1 MKYVKQMKKIAL
13 CVGVV
18 VLQLEASV
26 ANADSANGVD
36 TALGNALNPPGRNG
50 IPRQVDPD
58 GVDAV
63 RRSPTGQLYGVPYA
77 ESEQTKN
84 PDSWNFSG
92 GAEVGVI
99 GVDGQGRKGSPTA
112 QQFRQYKDIKN
123 GAYLNYFEVEGSKP
137 NEARFMDSF
146 GGGVGAG
153 DQFYGL
159 QVGRYNDWKVKVF
172 YNETTHVF
180 TDTWKSLYNGEGTG
194 NLTTGLAMPTMVTS
208 GAKVSGVTA
217 NYIGA
222 SATCSPT
229 APCWAYNG
237 KTYGNAIALA
247 AINGVTG
254 TPNAIT
260 GAIANTAASP
270 TATGATQSN
279 LAAAIN
285 AKLAATPYSE
295 LSLVRQKGGVR
306 GDKTLTDSVKV
317 FASYTLEDRK
327 GGRPLAMND
336 GNVSSEIVE
345 PINYNTHDFLTGLTY
360 QDERNQANLKATASI
375 FKNNIS
381 TQNVQYMLLGS
392 AGPQG
397 AIQTATLDLPP
408 DNQAFN
414 VKGEFARSL
423 PDFYKGRFTV
433 ATAYG
438 VNKQNDPLLSPISA
452 AQNADLT
459 AAGVTSWPVATPGG
473 YASTLASNWNTV
485 NALSR
490 QNAGQEIDSKLFNTG
505 LSLKP
510 VSDLTLNAT
519 YRFYQTTNKGGYMAY
534 NPLTGQFGRGPST
547 GNGTGASDLV
557 IAPNGVNTGCY
568 APVGFAAVAACNA
581 AAAQLANGS
590 NIPVFGQAR
599 ETKQV
604 NYVLSADYDLNRFSS
619 LNGSLEREDFNRT
632 FRERDNT
639 TEYKAKVGYVNRAL
653 GDATLRTSFENDTK
667 RGSTYNYR
675 TFEDLGTGLP
685 GLDPATQIAN
695 LNANGTG
702 KVVNGV
708 TYPALNANLFNRYSY
723 FMRKYDQADRNQNI
737 LNTRVNYQARDDLDV
752 GVNLQFKRID
762 YTDSFYGLKK
772 DNQDSIG
779 FDLNY
784 QPSSTRS
791 ITSFYNYQKGTKT
804 QYYNVGLATTGTSAA
819 AACTVANLSLY
830 GYSACSDTT
839 TGVDGPRPAGSQWD
853 SETTDRNDV
862 VGLGWQEDFGFVKL
876 GVDYVFARS
885 STNIIYK
892 YGNQAFQAGQ
902 AASTGVSANQTTL
915 NNNFAA
921 SVAGNALPDM
931 TTIQNTLVLN
941 LTKPID
947 KQSSVRLLY
956 RYEQM
961 KITDWHYDNVITG
974 VLTAA
979 DAGTLL
985 LDAGPQNYH
994 ATLAGLFYQIKL

>member
-18 VLQLEASV
+18 LLQLEASV
-26 ANADSANGVD
+26 AYADSANGVD
-36 TALGNALNPPGRNG
+36 TALGNALNPPGRTG
-50 IPRQVDPD
+50 VPRQVDPD

-63 RRSPTGQLYGVPYA
+63 RRSPSGQLYGVPYA
-77 ESEQTKN
+77 ESDKANN
-84 PDSWNFSG
+84 PNAWNFSG

-99 GVDGQGRKGSPTA
+99 GVDGQGRKGNPAA

-137 NEARFMDSF
+137 NEALFMDSY

-153 DQFYGL
+153 DQFYGV
-159 QVGRYNDWKVKVF
+159 QFGRYNDWKVKAF
-172 YNETTHVF
+172 YNETIHVF

-194 NLTTGLAMPTMVTS
+194 NLTTGLAMPVMVTT
-208 GAKVSGVTA
+208 G
-217 NYIGA
+217 
-222 SATCSPT
+222 SPT
-229 APCWAYNG
+229 VGAGACNVAGKPCWSYGG
-237 KTYGNAIALA
+237 KTYSNATALLS
-247 AINGVTG
+247 INGVTG
-254 TPNAIT
+254 TPDST
-260 GAIANTAASP
+260 GVIANTAASP
-270 TATGATQSN
+270 NATGATQSN

-285 AKLAATPYSE
+285 AKLAATTYSE

-327 GGRPLAMND
+327 GGRPFAMND
-336 GNVSSEIVE
+336 GNVSTEIVE

-360 QDERNQANLKATASI
+360 QDERNQANVKATASI
-375 FKNNIS
+375 FRNNIS
-381 TQNVQYMLLGS
+381 TQNVQYMLLGNI
-392 AGPQG
+392 GPQG

-557 IAPNGVNTGCY
+557 IAPNGVNTVCY

-581 AAAQLANGS
+581 ATLANGS

-632 FRERDNT
+632 FRERNNT
-639 TEYKAKVGYVNRAL
+639 TEYKAKIGYVNRAL

-708 TYPALNANLFNRYSY
+708 TYPALAASLFNRYSY
-723 FMRKYDQADRNQNI
+723 FFRKYDQADRNQNI
-737 LNTRVNYQARDDLDV
+737 LNTRVNYQARDDLDL
-752 GVNLQFKRID
+752 GINLQLKRID

-772 DNQDSIG
+772 DNQDSVG

-791 ITSFYNYQKGTKT
+791 ITSFYNFQRGTKT
-804 QYYNVGLATTGTSAA
+804 QYYNVGLVTTTALGT
-819 AACTVANLSLY
+819 AACTVANLTTY

-839 TGVDGPRPAGSQWD
+839 DGSNGSRPAGSQWD

-862 VGLGWQEDFGFVKL
+862 IGLGWQEDFGFVKL

-892 YGNQAFQAGQ
+892 YGNQAFQAGSALTATQ
-902 AASTGVSANQTTL
+902 TAA
-915 NNNFAA
+915 NNAFIA

-931 TTIQNTLVLN
+931 TTVQNTLVLN

-947 KQSSVRLLY
+947 KKSSVRLLY